1 MKLMYKAGSL
11 LAIILLVG
19 CATAPKPIYFW
30 DGYQNIIYQYYQTD
44 TVDPEQQ
51 IASLK
56 EIIEKSQS
64 TDLPVPPGLHAH
76 LGMLY
81 SNTGHPELAIAEFE
95 TEKAQFPESTTFM
108 NFLMN
113 KSKGDKK

>member
-11 LAIILLVG
+11 LAIFLLVG
-19 CATAPKPIYFW
+19 CAQAPKPIYYW
-30 DGYQNIIYQYYQTD
+30 GGYQNVIYQYYQLD
-44 TVDPEQQ
+44 TVGPEQQ
-51 IASLK
+51 IANLK
-56 EIIEKSQS
+56 EIIEKSQA
-64 TDLPVPPGLHAH
+64 TNLPVPPGLHAH

-81 SNTGHPELAIAEFE
+81 SNTGHPELARAEFE
-95 TEKAQFPESTTFM
+95 TEKAQFPESAIFM